1 MTQQQPTPI
10 DTIIKPPELRA
21 ALGVCGETMRRMI
34 KGEKL
39 PPFDV
44 RLSQKTCG
52 WKRSTLRAAGVD
64 V

>member
-1 MTQQQPTPI
+1 MS
-10 DTIIKPPELRA
+10 DDEIIKPPELRKR
-21 ALGVCGETMRRMI
+21 LTICPETLRRHM
-34 KGEKL
+34 KAGKL

-44 RLSQKTCG
+44 RLSQKTRG